1 MKRIPPLCLGLLA
14 SASLWAQQAVLYT
27 GSDRNDAE
35 APLRE
40 VWSTPEFMKAAG
52 VTLEM
57 VDSPKN
63 VDDAVKATWKKQ
75 KKIRISPKHI
85 PAFAW
90 FDAKG
95 RCVLLREGL
104 YAKDSTEASQTLN
117 ALLNEGRIRER
128 QVTELLSRGTAEAA
142 VEALALVIP
151 EIGVHRSR
159 KANGLKDAWDI
170 LEAKDCKGDAVFVFA
185 PTLNLAID
193 CDKAKSLLNPS
204 PDKALSQ
211 AEIQRLLNAGA
222 KSGNRNQVPPN
233 EASRCYGV
241 IARAFRE
248 KCNAYGLES
257 SPTGRD
263 PVLTVTF
270 GSGGSI
276 RNIAVKTSS
285 GDSGYDRQ
293 VHQACRQVRK
303 VDGLSSTFLASYKTV
318 DIRLSV
324 E

>member
-1 MKRIPPLCLGLLA
+1 MGSNEKKALRVSVTANAVIFVLLGSVSLGGCFAQPKEEIIPMEFLVVTEENAADRLAEEPNEAREPEPEPPKPDPLPEPKEADPPPPPPPVPDPDPLPPPPKK
-14 SASLWAQQAVLYT
+14 
-27 GSDRNDAE
+27 E
-35 APLRE
+35 APKPKTE
-40 VWSTPEFMKAAG
+40 KPEEKPAEKKPDPPKPKWKPTPVKISKVRVGPVTTGKRDVTKAA
-52 VTLEM
+52 T
-57 VDSPKN
+57 
-63 VDDAVKATWKKQ
+63 Q
-75 KKIRISPKHI
+75 
-85 PAFAW
+85 
-90 FDAKG
+90 
-95 RCVLLREGL
+95 
-104 YAKDSTEASQTLN
+104 
-117 ALLNEGRIRER
+117 
-128 QVTELLSRGTAEAA
+128 
-142 VEALALVIP
+142 
-151 EIGVHRSR
+151 
-159 KANGLKDAWDI
+159 
-170 LEAKDCKGDAVFVFA
+170 
-185 PTLNLAID
+185 
-193 CDKAKSLLNPS
+193 
-204 PDKALSQ
+204 KALSQ

-241 IARAFRE
+241 IARVFRE

-293 VHQACRQVRK
+293 VLQACRQVRR